1 VYHILT
7 HEDIANNSQF
17 RFNARLGQTYRPLG
31 EDFKR
36 LAERLTGNRTE
47 ALEYLAMTPEQ
58 KTWFLLTNP
67 APRIPADFGPPNVR
81 VKSGAMYEILVR
93 KWANQKLAEMTRTK
107 DYE

>member
-1 VYHILT
+1 MYHILT
-7 HEDIANNSQF
+7 SYNPTY
-17 RFNARLGQTYRPLG
+17 RFKARLGQTSRPLG
-31 EDFKR
+31 EGFKR
-36 LAERLTGNRTE
+36 LSEGFHGPWK
-47 ALEYLAMTPEQ
+47 ALQYLAMTPEQ